1 MSTSVKLSAWCVFLL
16 CLSEGNAKKPLDKDC
31 SDYYPERHEDKN
43 SCIFEDHHYNEFSA
57 LNVDSYQTTFLN
69 RHQKAGDELE
79 SDFDDWN
86 KRLGKKTFYSD
97 PNQTLEHCTC
107 VSTRCDCSRSHLK
120 DVPKDLPRN
129 VTHLNLALNLIS
141 KLPDCTFCNYKQLIY
156 LDLSSNKLTRLGIG
170 SFRGLKNLTMLNLY
184 NNSLIY
190 LSQTFPIGVFSD
202 LKSLRCLK
210 LNRNIENNY
219 SSSFRYPDKALSKLT
234 NLETLYLD
242 GFIRAAFGSGFRNLI
257 KLRSLVLAGHKEG
270 YCLINGFDNRS
281 FLNVKQ
287 ITLLNVSNCNI
298 WADKQT
304 EYIFKPLVNLQTL
317 DVSYNLDIGVNY
329 LMRALKTID
338 QNNITRLIMNY
349 IESSYHPSITISKSM
364 AQSLPISLRYL
375 EAQGNNFESVNEG
388 ALQFMPPN
396 ISYIDVGGNRFLY
409 GKYIHDLH
417 SLKRLKV
424 LKLNG
429 GNNLHII
436 PRYEPMLTRPNN
448 TGQGN
453 SIAPPKRLIF
463 NLPPN
468 LLCLDMKLL
477 GLSYI
482 LSELTI
488 DKNNSLDF
496 LILSNNYLPNLLG
509 PVYGLSKL
517 RKLYLNGC
525 AVQQIHEGMF
535 QHLDALQEL
544 SLKSNILEFFFKYT
558 SKRQIFRYLKN
569 LKILDL
575 ALNDLSLVY
584 GGIFK
589 DLDALEE
596 INLNHNNMWMF
607 NISISNMSNLHMLNL
622 SHTQL
627 GTLPL
632 QTRQDIDHLVK
643 TQNITVDMS
652 GSPIRC
658 DCTNLDFIQWMVSS
672 RAFDANFEGYL
683 CLYPDTSYKKNQ
695 DAYKE
700 ILNRLR
706 FQCAD
711 NSTMFLVVLSVTLLM
726 VTTVAGAVVYR
737 FRWRLRYL
745 YYVAYLVVKK
755 KTKDKGREENFLYD
769 VFLAYAS
776 EDEEFILERLLPA
789 LDRRELRV
797 LVHGR
802 DFAVGEFIAS
812 NIVTA
817 VKESRK
823 TLVVLT
829 RNLLN
834 STWCNFELQMAN
846 MESVHT
852 GRPVLVF
859 LIKES
864 IPTTELTAD
873 LLYHLNK
880 NTYLVY
886 PQGEVTD
893 VFWDKLA
900 RDLMQL

>member
-1 MSTSVKLSAWCVFLL
+1 MSVSVKRWNLRCAFYC
-16 CLSEGNAKKPLDKDC
+16 CLSLTRALETYDIDCKEYQPELQKD
-31 SDYYPERHEDKN
+31 EN
-43 SCIFEDHHYNEFSA
+43 SCTFDEFSA
-57 LNVDSYQTTFLN
+57 LKVDNYQNTFHN
-69 RHQKAGDELE
+69 KYQGTQYE
-79 SDFDDWN
+79 SENNFNDWD
-86 KRLGKKTFYSD
+86 KRLGKKTFYSY
-97 PNQTLEHCTC
+97 PNETLEHCTC

-120 DVPKDLPRN
+120 DVPKDLPHD

-141 KLPDCTFCNYKQLIY
+141 SLHDCTFCNYSQLIY
-156 LDLSSNKLTRLGIG
+156 LDLSSNELNQLVTG
-170 SFRGLKNLTMLNLY
+170 SFLGLENLTSLNLY
-184 NNSLIY
+184 NNSLLY

-210 LNRNIENNY
+210 LNRNIDNEFR
-219 SSSFRYPDKALSKLT
+219 SSFRYPDTALSELT

-242 GFIRAAFGSGFRNLI
+242 GLVRAFFGRGFKNLN
-257 KLRSLVLAGHKEG
+257 KLRSLVLAGNKEG
-270 YCLINGFDNRS
+270 YCKIIGFSDNS

-287 ITLLNVSNCNI
+287 ITLLNVSNCNLRG
-298 WADKQT
+298 DKQT
-304 EYIFKPLVNLQTL
+304 ERIFKPLVRLQTL
-317 DVSYNLDIGVNY
+317 DINFNLDLGVDF
-329 LMRALKTID
+329 LMRALRNMTNNSITSLRM
-338 QNNITRLIMNY
+338 NNIYSNY
-349 IESSYHPSITISKSM
+349 LPLVTITQAMI
-364 AQSLPISLRYL
+364 QSLPASLRYL
-375 EAQGNNFESVNEG
+375 ETQGNNFQSVNEG

-396 ISYIDVGGNRFLY
+396 LSYIDAGGNRFLY

-417 SLKRLKV
+417 SLKTLKV

-429 GNNLHII
+429 GNNLHKI
-436 PRYEPMLTRPNN
+436 PTTEPTSTFSDNCW
-448 TGQGN
+448 QGN
-453 SIAPPKRLIF
+453 SDARPKPLIF

-468 LLCLDMKLL
+468 LLCLDLRFS
-477 GLSYI
+477 GLAYI

-488 DKNNSLDF
+488 DKNNSLDSM
-496 LILSNNYLPNLLG
+496 ILSTNYFPVLQG
-509 PVYGLSKL
+509 PIHGLFKLSKL
-517 RKLYLNGC
+517 FISGC
-525 AVQQIHEGMF
+525 FVQLINERMF
-535 QHLDALQEL
+535 QNLDSLQEL
-544 SLKSNILEFFFKYT
+544 RLRNNELDYFFRDASRKP
-558 SKRQIFRYLKN
+558 IFRDLKN

-575 ALNDLSLVY
+575 SINALTVFDGDIL
-584 GGIFK
+584 K

-596 INLNHNNMWMF
+596 INLSQNNMWQF
-607 NISISNMSNLHMLNL
+607 NISISNMSNLHKLNL
-622 SHTQL
+622 SYAQL

-632 QTRQDIDHLVK
+632 KTRQDIDRLVK

-652 GSPIRC
+652 SNPIRC
-658 DCTNLDFIQWMVSS
+658 DCNNIDFIQWMVSS
-672 RAFDANFEGYL
+672 RAFDANFEGYM
-683 CLYPDTSYKKNQ
+683 CQYQDSSYKRIQ
-695 DAYKE
+695 DSYDE
-700 ILNRLR
+700 TLSRLSV
-706 FQCAD
+706 QCAD
-711 NSTMFLVVLSVTLLM
+711 HSTIFLVVLSVTLLM
-726 VTTVAGAVVYR
+726 VTTVAGAVMYR

-745 YYVAYLVVKK
+745 YYVAYLVLKK
-755 KTKDKGREENFLYD
+755 KTKEKGREENFLYD

-776 EDEEFILERLLPA
+776 EDEEFILETLLPA

-893 VFWDKLA
+893 VFWNKLA
-900 RDLMQL
+900 RDIMCV